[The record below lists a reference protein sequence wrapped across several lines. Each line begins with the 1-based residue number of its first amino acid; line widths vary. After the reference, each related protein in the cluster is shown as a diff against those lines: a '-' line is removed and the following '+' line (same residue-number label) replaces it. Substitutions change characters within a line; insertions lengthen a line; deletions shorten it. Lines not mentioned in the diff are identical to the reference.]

1 MRKFIVF
8 DIIRMISDNTKN
20 VYIFRIFPILFV
32 VLVSSGCGPSAG
44 EGEVDRYVATNA
56 QLDAVTGDVDAFV
69 GDLTA
74 LAARHGGELS
84 RRGGGPGS
92 VTLRVPVERW
102 PEVFAELRALPEAAG
117 GEQVWGQDVTDQII
131 ELERDLATADGE
143 EATALRARLDYRL
156 DRVERAVIVVRFR

>member
-1 MRKFIVF
+1 MF
-8 DIIRMISDNTKN
+8 DIFRMISDNTKN

-32 VLVSSGCGPSAG
+32 VLVSPGCGPSAG

-56 QLDAVTGDVDAFV
+56 QLDAVTDDVDAFV

-84 RRGGGPGS
+84 RRPGS

-102 PEVFAELRALPEAAG
+102 PEVFAELRALPEAGG

-156 DRVERAVIVVRFR
+156 DRVARAVIVVRFR

>member
-1 MRKFIVF
+1 
-8 DIIRMISDNTKN
+8 MISDNTKN

-56 QLDAVTGDVDAFV
+56 QLEAVTDDIDAFV

-84 RRGGGPGS
+84 
-92 VTLRVPVERW
+92 
-102 PEVFAELRALPEAAG
+102 
-117 GEQVWGQDVTDQII
+117 
-131 ELERDLATADGE
+131 
-143 EATALRARLDYRL
+143 
-156 DRVERAVIVVRFR
+156 